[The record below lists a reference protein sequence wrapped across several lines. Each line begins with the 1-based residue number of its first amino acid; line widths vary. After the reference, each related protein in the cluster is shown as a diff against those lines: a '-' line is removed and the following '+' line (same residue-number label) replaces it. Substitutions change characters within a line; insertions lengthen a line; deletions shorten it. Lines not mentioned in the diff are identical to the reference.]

1 MTPSRT
7 SAKVQE
13 SQGHITELDGVRA
26 FSILAVMAGHL
37 LPLGAS
43 SLRLNQTS
51 AVTGMSM
58 FFGLS
63 GFLITYFLWKRPDV
77 PAFLVRRFARIVP
90 LAYLYGAIVTLIVFW
105 RPDSF
110 LAILSFTLNYTD
122 PQIFKGVSHLW
133 SICVEMHFYLTI
145 AAAVALF
152 GRRGFWIV
160 PIAALIVTGLR
171 IEAQAYVS
179 IRTHLRV
186 DEILSGALLGL
197 YWVNRDRIGRPAL
210 EAALCRGLPLVALL
224 WVASAHPMGGPLNF
238 ARPYLAMLLIGG
250 ILFLPMN
257 GFKRF
262 LQARPLAYIA
272 KISYAL
278 YIWHPLTALGFMN
291 SGSNV
296 TRYLLKRPLSFALTV
311 LLAHLSTQTLE
322 RYFIGL
328 GKRLTR
334 GGRA

>member
-1 MTPSRT
+1 MPPARHSPE
-7 SAKVQE
+7 VQD
-13 SQGHITELDGVRA
+13 SQGHINELDGVRA

-37 LPLGAS
+37 LPLGPS
-43 SLRLNQTS
+43 TLQLNQTS
-51 AVTGMSM
+51 AVMGMSL

-77 PAFLVRRFARIVP
+77 PAFLIRRFARIVP
-90 LAYLYGAIVTLIVFW
+90 LAYLYGAIVALVVFW
-105 RPDSF
+105 RPDTF
-110 LAILSFTLNYTD
+110 AAIVTFTLNYTD

-160 PIAALIVTGLR
+160 PIAAVIVTGLR
-171 IEAQAYVS
+171 VEAGAYVN

-210 EAALCRGLPLVALL
+210 EAALRRGLPLVALL
-224 WVASAHPMGGPLNF
+224 WAASAHPMGGALNF

-257 GFKRF
+257 GFKRL
-262 LQARPLAYIA
+262 LQTHPLAYIA

-278 YIWHPLTALGFMN
+278 YIWHPFTALGFMN

-296 TRYLLKRPLSFALTV
+296 TRYLLKRPLSFAATF

-328 GKRLTR
+328 GKRLT
-334 GGRA
+334 GRRRA